1 MEIKSEKHEVKVKPH
16 DYQPNKAELEEKIH
30 LPITPKKLAK
40 AVLQQV
46 KVVETNEA

>member
-1 MEIKSEKHEVKVKPH
+1 MEIKNEKHEVRVKPH

-30 LPITPKKLAK
+30 VPTTPEKLAK